1 MPDGVASNDTTGGT
15 STSTNTLTNS
25 GNTAYAPDL
34 AVQTNSGLTVGNNTG
49 TINTS
54 DEGAIAAAFAFAS
67 NALSTTG
74 TAVQQALTGESQ
86 IASGALQF
94 SSGLATQGANLA
106 GQSNVGGALKQLIV
120 PILIAIAVIL
130 VAYFIFK

>member
-67 NALSTTG
+67 MRSA
-74 TAVQQALTGESQ
+74 AQGEMMKAMKSENNM
-86 IASGALQF
+86 ASDAPMGM
-94 SSGLATQGANLA
+94 GRM
-106 GQSNVGGALKQLIV
+106 
-120 PILIAIAVIL
+120 
-130 VAYFIFK
+130 